1 MTSDAS
7 HLPPIP
13 SEAELRTKIRALQKK
28 MGIPTQDEYDCRYR
42 LLSPTGRQETPI
54 EEEQMKPTKKDPKEG
69 TKADKREDRKKGK
82 K

>member
-28 MGIPTQDEYDCRYR
+28 MGIPTQDEYDPLKPGGNDQELWPAQPGEVFTDFR
-42 LLSPTGRQETPI
+42 L
-54 EEEQMKPTKKDPKEG
+54 
-69 TKADKREDRKKGK
+69 A
-82 K
+82 